1 MMIPAPKLDITLEP
15 RTAAHA
21 EELFAMLSE
30 PEIYRYLDEDPPQSI
45 EALKKKF
52 ARSESR
58 KSPDGSEHWLNWVV
72 RDELQFVAGIV
83 QTTIYPSGEANV
95 AYVFGRAQWG
105 RNLAYRAV
113 ERMLHLVVDEFE
125 VKQFF
130 VTIERDNERSIRL
143 AERLGFVS
151 ATVTD
156 FAARTIAAGDV
167 LMLRHVAATLRQRS

>member
-1 MMIPAPKLDITLEP
+1 
-15 RTAAHA
+15 
-21 EELFAMLSE
+21 MLSE

-45 EALKKKF
+45 DALKQKF

-58 KSPDGSEHWLNWVV
+58 QSPDGSEHWLNWVV
-72 RDELQFVAGIV
+72 RDELQRVAGVV

-95 AYVFGRAQWG
+95 AYVFGRAHWG

-113 ERMLHLVVDEFE
+113 ERMRRMVVAEFE

-143 AERLGFVS
+143 AERPGFVRADGAS
-151 ATVTD
+151 AV
-156 FAARTIAAGDV
+156 ARKISGSEV
-167 LMLRHVAATLRQRS
+167 LMQCTLKP